1 TQIASGTLEVS
12 DNSQLGDTSYNRSVI
27 FTDPQQHSEMD
38 VTTDVDTRSAT
49 TGQGRN
55 IEMRADGEIHVE
67 DGVDTQWGGLM
78 ADSTGQQLDSVSTLT
93 KSGGGTLELTASGTA
108 TSAVRVEDGTLKG

>member
-1 TQIASGTLEVS
+1 
-12 DNSQLGDTSYNRSVI
+12 
-27 FTDPQQHSEMD
+27 
-38 VTTDVDTRSAT
+38 
-49 TGQGRN
+49 
-55 IEMRADGEIHVE
+55 MRADGEIHVE

-108 TSAVRVEDGTLKG
+108 TSAVRVEDGTLKVKRRILFLMFLHCGWGRRCF